1 MAIKKVSIL
10 IEYSTRSDL
19 RKIFTGLEQFISEGK
34 EKDSQSIKINDREIN
49 YEFIQWYSNFREIKN
64 EEVKNDLYIHYVKSK
79 I

>member
-34 EKDSQSIKINDREIN
+34 EKGYQSIKINDREIN
-49 YEFIQWYSNFREIKN
+49 YEFIQWYTNFREIKN

>member
-49 YEFIQWYSNFREIKN
+49 YEFIQWYPNFREIKN